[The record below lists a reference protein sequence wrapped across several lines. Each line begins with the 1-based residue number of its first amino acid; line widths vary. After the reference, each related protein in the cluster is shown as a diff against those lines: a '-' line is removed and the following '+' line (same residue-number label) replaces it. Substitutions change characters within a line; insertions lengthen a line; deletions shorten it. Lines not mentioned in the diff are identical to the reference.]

1 MLTRVGYD
9 VCCFTDSDVRYAQT
23 WARTMSVASWWLVI
37 DPSLSGIGWS
47 TITVVEPTGKQ
58 LLILRP
64 VPGRVTAVRPE
75 IGFTTCHRSVRAA
88 LSAFRRPRAA
98 DLRQMA
104 S

>member
-1 MLTRVGYD
+1 MPTCVGDD
-9 VCCFTDSDVRYAQT
+9 VCCFSDSDVRYAQT

-37 DPSLSGIGWS
+37 DPSLSGVGWS
-47 TITVVEPTGKQ
+47 TIAVIEPTGKQ
-58 LLILRP
+58 LLILRL
-64 VPGRVTAVRPE
+64 VPGRVMAVRP
-75 IGFTTCHRSVRAA
+75 GAGLTTSHRSVRAA